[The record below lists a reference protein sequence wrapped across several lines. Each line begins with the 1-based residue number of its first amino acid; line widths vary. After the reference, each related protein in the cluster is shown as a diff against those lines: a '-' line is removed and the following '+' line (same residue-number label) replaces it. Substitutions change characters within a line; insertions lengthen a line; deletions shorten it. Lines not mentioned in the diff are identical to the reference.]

1 MSVGLARSNNGLAL
15 AAPHNRYFI
24 ANTNQGYGTAM
35 PRGPFSIQGKT
46 CTMEEEEKMLTRVGV
61 PVELEAE
68 HSAPDPEPTLIC
80 FSHLRWNFVFQ
91 RPQHLMSRFARE
103 MNVIFW
109 EEPIEIAANE
119 TAYLQVREAQDADN
133 VRLVVPHLPA
143 GMPEGAREAAL
154 KRLLD
159 AHLASRRGPL
169 ITWYYTPMMLPFS
182 RHLEPDVTVFDAM
195 DELSKFKFAPE
206 RLLDLEQELIERA
219 DVVFTG
225 GSSLYEAKK
234 NRHANVHCFPSSV
247 DRAHFAKARAH
258 QFDPADQ
265 EDLPRPRL
273 GFYGVIDERFDTE
286 LLAKIAEMRPQWSF
300 VMVGPVVKIS
310 EEDLPKRG
318 NIHYLGG
325 KTYAQL
331 PSYLSGWDV
340 ALMPFA
346 MNESTQFISPTKT
359 PEYLAGGKPV
369 VSTPIRDVVRHY
381 GELEG
386 VKIASTPEEFV
397 AACEQALELS
407 RNPENG
413 WLAEADLMLSA
424 SSWDTTQARMAGLIA
439 DIMGVRTGASTPAL
453 LVAAE

>member
-1 MSVGLARSNNGLAL
+1 
-15 AAPHNRYFI
+15 
-24 ANTNQGYGTAM
+24 
-35 PRGPFSIQGKT
+35 
-46 CTMEEEEKMLTRVGV
+46 MLTRVGV
-61 PVELEAE
+61 PVASEAE
-68 HSAPDPEPTLIC
+68 HSAPGSEPTTLIC

-91 RPQHLMSRFARE
+91 RPQHLMCRFAHE
-103 MNVIFW
+103 MNVIYW
-109 EEPIEIAANE
+109 EEPVEIGARE
-119 TAYLQVREAQDADN
+119 TAYLEVREARDAAN
-133 VRLVVPHLPA
+133 VRIVVPHLPQ
-143 GMPEGAREAAL
+143 GMPEDAREAAL

-159 AHLASRRGPL
+159 AHVASIRGPL
-169 ITWYYTPMMLPFS
+169 IAWYYTPMMLPFS
-182 RHLEPDVTVFDAM
+182 KHLTPDVTVYDAM

-206 RLLDLEQELIERA
+206 HLLDYEQELIDRA
-219 DVVFTG
+219 DLVFTG

-234 NRHANVHCFPSSV
+234 DRHPNVHCFPSSV
-247 DRAHFAKARAH
+247 DRAHFCKARARL
-258 QFDPADQ
+258 FDPADQ

-286 LLAKIAEMRPQWSF
+286 LLAKVAEMRPNWSF

-310 EEDLPKRG
+310 EEDLPKRP
-318 NIHYLGG
+318 NIHYVGG
-325 KTYAQL
+325 KTYGEL

-381 GELEG
+381 GQLEG
-386 VKIASTPEEFV
+386 VKIADNADDFI
-397 AACEQALELS
+397 AQCERAMELS
-407 RNPENG
+407 RNPESG
-413 WLAEADLMLSA
+413 WLAEADLLLSS

-439 DIMGVRTGASTPAL
+439 DVLGTRTGAAHPAL

>member
-1 MSVGLARSNNGLAL
+1 
-15 AAPHNRYFI
+15 
-24 ANTNQGYGTAM
+24 
-35 PRGPFSIQGKT
+35 
-46 CTMEEEEKMLTRVGV
+46 MLTRAGV

-68 HSAPDPEPTLIC
+68 PSASDPEPTTLIC

-91 RPQHLMSRFARE
+91 RPQHLMCRFARE
-103 MNVIFW
+103 MDVIFW
-109 EEPIEIAANE
+109 EEPVE
-119 TAYLQVREAQDADN
+119 TAPKETAFLQVREAENAPN
-133 VRLVVPHLPA
+133 VRIVVPHLPQ
-143 GMPEGAREAAL
+143 GMPEDAREAAL

-159 AHLASRRGPL
+159 AHLASVRGPL
-169 ITWYYTPMMLPFS
+169 IAWYYTPMMLPFS
-182 RHLEPDVTVFDAM
+182 KHVTPDVTVYDAM

-206 RLLDLEQELIERA
+206 HLLDYEQELIDRA
-219 DVVFTG
+219 DLVFTG

-234 NRHANVHCFPSSV
+234 DRHASVHCFPSSV
-247 DRAHFAKARAH
+247 DRAHFCKSRAR

-265 EDLPRPRL
+265 EDLPKPRL

-286 LLAKIAEMRPQWSF
+286 LLANAAEMRPDWSF

-310 EEDLPKRG
+310 DEDLPKRP
-318 NIHYLGG
+318 NIHYLGP
-325 KTYAQL
+325 KTYAEL
-331 PSYLSGWDV
+331 PAYLSGWDV

-369 VSTPIRDVVRHY
+369 VSTPIKDVVRHY

-386 VKIASTPEEFV
+386 VKIASTAEEFV
-397 AACEQALELS
+397 AACEEALKLAHD
-407 RNPENG
+407 PESG
-413 WLAEADLMLSA
+413 WLAEADLMLSS

-439 DIMGVRTGASTPAL
+439 DLMGLRTGATNPAL

>member
-1 MSVGLARSNNGLAL
+1 
-15 AAPHNRYFI
+15 
-24 ANTNQGYGTAM
+24 
-35 PRGPFSIQGKT
+35 
-46 CTMEEEEKMLTRVGV
+46 MLTRAAV
-61 PVELEAE
+61 PVESEAE
-68 HSAPDPEPTLIC
+68 PSAPDPQPTTLIC

-91 RPQHLMSRFARE
+91 RPQHLMCRFARD
-103 MNVIFW
+103 MNVIYW
-109 EEPIEIAANE
+109 EEPVEIGPRE
-119 TAYLQVREAQDADN
+119 TAYLQVREAEDAAN
-133 VRLVVPHLPA
+133 VRIVVPHLPQ

-159 AHLASRRGPL
+159 AHLASIRGPL

-182 RHLEPDVTVFDAM
+182 RDLDADVTVFDAM
-195 DELSKFKFAPE
+195 DELSKFKFAPAH
-206 RLLDLEQELIERA
+206 LLELEQELIDRA

-234 NRHANVHCFPSSV
+234 HRHDNIHCFPSSV
-247 DRAHFAKARAH
+247 DRVHFAKARAH
-258 QFDPADQ
+258 LFDPADQ

-286 LLAKIAEMRPQWSF
+286 LLAHAAEMRPDWSF

-310 EEDLPKRG
+310 EDELPKRP

-325 KTYAQL
+325 KTYAEL
-331 PSYLSGWDV
+331 PAYLSGWDV

-369 VSTPIRDVVRHY
+369 VSTPVKDVVRHY
-381 GELEG
+381 GQLEG

-397 AACEQALELS
+397 AACEKALELS
-407 RNPENG
+407 RNPESG

-424 SSWDTTQARMAGLIA
+424 TSWDTTQARMAGLVA
-439 DIMGVRTGASTPAL
+439 DVLGTRTGAASQAL

>member
-1 MSVGLARSNNGLAL
+1 
-15 AAPHNRYFI
+15 
-24 ANTNQGYGTAM
+24 
-35 PRGPFSIQGKT
+35 
-46 CTMEEEEKMLTRVGV
+46 MLTRVGV
-61 PVELEAE
+61 PVEFEAE
-68 HSAPDPEPTLIC
+68 PSAPDPEPTTLIC

-109 EEPIEIAANE
+109 EEPMDIEPKE
-119 TAYLQVREAQDADN
+119 TAYLQVREAQDAAN
-133 VRLVVPHLPA
+133 VRIAVPHLPK
-143 GMPEGAREAAL
+143 GMPEDAREAAL

-159 AHLASRRGPL
+159 AHLASQHGSL
-169 ITWYYTPMMLPFS
+169 IAWYYTPMMLPFS
-182 RHLEPDVTVFDAM
+182 RHITPDVTVYDAM

-206 RLLDLEQELIERA
+206 HLLSYEQELIDRA

-225 GSSLYEAKK
+225 GSSLFEAKK
-234 NRHANVHCFPSSV
+234 DRHDNVHCFPSSV
-247 DRAHFAKARAH
+247 DRAHFAKARAR

-273 GFYGVIDERFDTE
+273 GFYGVIDERFDTD
-286 LLAKIAEMRPQWSF
+286 LLAKIAEMRPNWSF
-300 VMVGPVVKIS
+300 VMVGPVVKIAP
-310 EEDLPKRG
+310 EDLPRRH

-325 KTYAQL
+325 KTYDQL

-359 PEYLAGGKPV
+359 PEYLAGGRPV
-369 VSTPIRDVVRHY
+369 VSTPVKDVVRHY

-386 VKIASTPEEFV
+386 VQIASTPEEFV
-397 AACEQALELS
+397 QGCERALELAK
-407 RNPENG
+407 NPESG

-439 DIMGVRTGASTPAL
+439 DVMGTRTGATSPAM